1 MNNYLIREMQESDI
15 PQAIKIWVEQNKL
28 YCSDNMAF
36 PGYWRD
42 NTNGIAGYLN
52 RRVQSGT
59 AVVIELD
66 NRVIGYQGYEE
77 FPFNG
82 EESAFCPVVLHAVV
96 EEYKEEAYTLLY
108 KYVSQRW
115 VLKNILNHM
124 WIINFNDLKLRNIL
138 YDLGFGSYLIDA
150 FACTAGH
157 TLHCNES
164 YVVKRAGEKDKGD
177 LYDLIEESREYY
189 SSAPLFLR
197 RDQYSMEE
205 VESFIKGGNLFIAWD
220 KEMAIGF
227 INVSVSQD
235 KNIIEM
241 WTENCGLID
250 EIGAYIKP
258 QYRGKGIGKELLKN
272 VFDFCK
278 SNSIQSIHV
287 DYETAN
293 IFANKFWKKYFRP
306 MLLSVRRTINKN
318 IND

>member
-1 MNNYLIREMQESDI
+1 
-15 PQAIKIWVEQNKL
+15 
-28 YCSDNMAF
+28 
-36 PGYWRD
+36 
-42 NTNGIAGYLN
+42 
-52 RRVQSGT
+52 
-59 AVVIELD
+59 
-66 NRVIGYQGYEE
+66 
-77 FPFNG
+77 
-82 EESAFCPVVLHAVV
+82 
-96 EEYKEEAYTLLY
+96 
-108 KYVSQRW
+108 
-115 VLKNILNHM
+115 
-124 WIINFNDLKLRNIL
+124 
-138 YDLGFGSYLIDA
+138 
-150 FACTAGH
+150 
-157 TLHCNES
+157 
-164 YVVKRAGEKDKGD
+164 
-177 LYDLIEESREYY
+177 
-189 SSAPLFLR
+189 
-197 RDQYSMEE
+197 
-205 VESFIKGGNLFIAWD
+205 
-220 KEMAIGF
+220 MAIGF